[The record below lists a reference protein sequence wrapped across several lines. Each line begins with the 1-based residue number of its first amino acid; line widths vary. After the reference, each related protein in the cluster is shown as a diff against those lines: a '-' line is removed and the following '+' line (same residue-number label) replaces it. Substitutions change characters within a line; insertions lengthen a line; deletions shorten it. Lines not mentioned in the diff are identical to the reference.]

1 MPQTDYTRD
10 HRFREELAELL
21 DEHGYTLAGFQLAD
35 KEKADDQERT
45 VTVKATRSLRVEQ
58 GRLDLHK

>member
-10 HRFREELAELL
+10 HRFREELA
-21 DEHGYTLAGFQLAD
+21 EHGYTLAGFQLAD